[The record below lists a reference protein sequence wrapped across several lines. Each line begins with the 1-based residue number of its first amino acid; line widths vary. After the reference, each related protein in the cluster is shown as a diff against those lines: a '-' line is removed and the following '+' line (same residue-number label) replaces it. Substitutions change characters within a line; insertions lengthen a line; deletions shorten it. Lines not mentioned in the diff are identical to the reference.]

1 MPGGEALAPRSQSRW
16 RVWLLPLSVVVG
28 CAALGELEDWRDR
41 HLLFVNTTDS
51 LPNWAFLVDRSRVP
65 VKGDFVFFAPPRS
78 ELLRRHFG
86 DRAKPFGKIVYGVAG
101 DVVAHQGDV
110 VTINGKAVARMKAR
124 TRFGET
130 LTPGVTG
137 AIPAGCF
144 FAATPHRDGFDSR
157 YADIGFVCAHQLVGT
172 GVPIL

>member
-1 MPGGEALAPRSQSRW
+1 MPGSKALALRSHARW
-16 RVWLLPLSVVVG
+16 RVWLLPLSVVAG
-28 CAALGELEDWRDR
+28 AAALGELGDWRDN
-41 HLLFVNTTDS
+41 HLFFVNTTDS

-65 VKGDFVFFAPPRS
+65 EKGDYVFFAPPRS
-78 ELLRRHFG
+78 PLLRRHFG
-86 DRAKPFGKIVYGVAG
+86 ERAKPFGKIVYGVAG
-101 DVVAHQGDV
+101 DVVAHRQDV

-124 TRFGET
+124 TRLGEP
-130 LTPGVTG
+130 LTPGATG
-137 AIPAGCF
+137 PIPAGCF